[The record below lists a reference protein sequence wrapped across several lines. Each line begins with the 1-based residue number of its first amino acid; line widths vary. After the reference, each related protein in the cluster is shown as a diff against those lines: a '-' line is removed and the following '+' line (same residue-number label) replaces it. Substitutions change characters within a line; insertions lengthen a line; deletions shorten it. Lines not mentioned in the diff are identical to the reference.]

1 MNESKK
7 VESMNNTHEDLE
19 RLMAKAEQMREAQ
32 RDYFRNRSGPSKETW
47 LNKAKKLEQEFDQV
61 LATLRKKGLSPDK
74 FKTNTTQGNLL

>member
-32 RDYFRNRSGPSKETW
+32 REYFQNRGGPSKQTW
-47 LNKAKKLEQEFDQV
+47 LNKAKKLEQELDQQ
-61 LATLRKKGLSPDK
+61 LLTLRKKGHRPDQY
-74 FKTNTTQGNLL
+74 KTNTEQRKIF